1 MNLPKKPVS
10 KEKFD
15 QFIRYSSL
23 GFEMAA
29 IIGLGTF
36 AGYQLDKW
44 LHNKFLICTLVLMTF
59 SAIGSVLYTIRNL
72 LKK

>member
-1 MNLPKKPVS
+1 MNLPNKPINKK
-10 KEKFD
+10 KFD

-29 IIGLGTF
+29 IIGVGTF

-44 LHNKFLICTLVLMTF
+44 LHNEFRICTLVLMVF
-59 SAIGSVLYTIRNL
+59 SAIGSIFYTIRNL